1 MDKRAKNGGH
11 STTPKRSDDKRLLTK
26 AEEQKA
32 NFLFINALKELYDKE
47 TDDEAKIHFIKKV
60 LLESQRGQLFVAE
73 HVFGK
78 APQEIKQTNFNIEA
92 KDLDDE
98 EIKRIKDALDN
109 AY

>member
-1 MDKRAKNGGH
+1 MAFEKGNKLGKGRP
-11 STTPKRSDDKRLLTK
+11 PKV
-26 AEEQKA
+26 EEEKV
-32 NFLFINALKELYDKE
+32 NNLFVNALKQLYNKE
-47 TDDEAKIHFIKKV
+47 TDDEAKIDFIKNT

-73 HVFGK
+73 HIFGK